1 MGEEP
6 GDQWRGLKVAGELSV
21 IGLTL
26 VFATGIGYYLGSLVE
41 KHWPQVAPW
50 GGVIGGMAGVVAG
63 FMQMYRT
70 VRRSMR
76 QMDEAPPGRTER
88 DERQSGD
95 RRVRRD

>member
-6 GDQWRGLKVAGELSV
+6 GNRWRGLRVTGELSV

-26 VFATGIGYYLGSLVE
+26 AFATGIGYYLGSRVDRY
-41 KHWPQVAPW
+41 WPQVAPW

-63 FMQMYRT
+63 FMQMVKT

-76 QMDEAPPGRTER
+76 EMDEAPAKRADR
-88 DERQSGD
+88 DERQPGNH
-95 RRVRRD
+95 